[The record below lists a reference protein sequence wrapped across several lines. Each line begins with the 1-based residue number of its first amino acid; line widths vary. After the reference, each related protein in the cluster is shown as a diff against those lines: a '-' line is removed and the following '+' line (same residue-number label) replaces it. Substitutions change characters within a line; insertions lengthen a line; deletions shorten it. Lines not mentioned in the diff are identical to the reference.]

1 MINKLVN
8 IMIQHREV
16 TQLHWGISKLLELG
30 VSEKIVKDLSENEI
44 TDLVKGLL
52 YLKERYKNGL

>member
-16 TQLHWGISKLLELG
+16 TQLHWGIFKLLELG